1 MHLKV
6 IKAGNYEY
14 VRLVESYREDGVVK
28 HKVILNLGRKDIIE
42 GNPSFQRL
50 AQRLAEIAHG
60 PSANSPAL
68 GNFSEGELRNY
79 GFVAYRKIWRLFELD
94 RFFTEFKE
102 HQTKVQFD
110 LNSVCFLMSVQH
122 LLSPL
127 SKLGTFERRH
137 QYLGIPEIDL
147 NHLYRSLDLLAENKE
162 RIEDFVFE
170 QNRSLFNMKV
180 DVVFYDVTTFYF
192 ESVREDG
199 FRDFGFS
206 KDNKINE
213 VQIVMGLLV
222 DSEGRPIGY
231 ELFRGNTLDSKTLEL
246 SLDKLSQRFNINRVV
261 IVADRGLNSKLNL
274 KRIKAKGYDYIVAS
288 RLKKMSQ
295 GVLQE
300 VFNPEGYTLLNT
312 SNETQEDSELLR
324 YKVLDHVNRFRD
336 DEGKVVELSEKLV
349 ITYSPK
355 RAAKDR
361 ADRQRLIDKAHRLL
375 EQPSSIKA
383 SNKRGGKRFIKHIS
397 ENDQY
402 FLDEKAIANDERF
415 DGYYAIQTSLH
426 DLTPEAVLDAYHTL
440 WKIEESFRIMKSTLE
455 VRPIFHWTEK
465 RIKGHFVICF
475 LAFLLERTLEFRL
488 KEHQLSISPAQIQ
501 EALGSLLFT
510 EMEINGQR
518 FLVKMKPSDNANK
531 ILRVLR
537 IAPPKNMLP
546 IEEAG
551 EFTW

>member
-6 IKAGNYEY
+6 VKAGNYEY
-14 VRLVESYREDGVVK
+14 VRLVESYRENGVVK

-50 AQRLAEIAHG
+50 AQRLTQIAHG
-60 PSANSPAL
+60 PSTKSQVL

-79 GFVAYRKIWRLFELD
+79 GFVAYCKIWQLFQLD
-94 RFFTEFKE
+94 KFFTEFKKQ
-102 HQTKVQFD
+102 QTKVKFD
-110 LNSVCFLMSVQH
+110 LNSVCFLMTVQH
-122 LLSPL
+122 LLSPQ
-127 SKLGTFERRH
+127 SKLGTYERRH

-170 QNRSLFNMKV
+170 KNRSLFNMKV

-192 ESVREDG
+192 ESVKEDG
-199 FRDFGFS
+199 FRNFGFS
-206 KDNKINE
+206 KDNKVNE

-222 DSEGRPIGY
+222 DSQGRPIGY
-231 ELFRGNTLDSKTLEL
+231 ELFPGNTLDGKTLEL
-246 SLDKLSQRFNINRVV
+246 SLEKLGKRFNINRVV
-261 IVADRGLNSKLNL
+261 IVADRGINSKLNL

-295 GVLQE
+295 SMLRE
-300 VFNPEGYTLLNT
+300 IFNPEGYIFFNP
-312 SNETQEDSELLR
+312 SNENREESEVFR
-324 YKVLDHVNRFRD
+324 YKVLVHVNRFRD
-336 DEGKVVELSEKLV
+336 DEGKIVELPEKLV
-349 ITYSPK
+349 ISYSSK
-355 RAAKDR
+355 RALKDR
-361 ADRQRLIDKAHRLL
+361 ADRKRLIDKAQHLL
-375 EQPSSIKA
+375 EHPSYIKA
-383 SNKRGGKRFIKHIS
+383 GNKRGGKRFIKHIS

-402 FLDEKAIANDERF
+402 FLDEKAIAHDEQF
-415 DGYYAIQTSLH
+415 DGYYAIQTSLQ
-426 DLTPEAVLDAYHTL
+426 DMTPEAVLDAYHTL

-488 KEHQLSISPAQIQ
+488 KEHQVSITPAQIQ
-501 EALGSLLFT
+501 EALSSLLFA

-537 IAPPKNMLP
+537 IAPPKNMMP